1 MAIEIGR
8 RQVLAAGIAG
18 VAVTGLAACSNST
31 GASAPTEEEL
41 ASSTPSSGPASKVVA
56 TAADV
61 PVGSVFQFTDP
72 NSGMP
77 AYLLQPAAGTFI
89 AYSSKCTH
97 QGCVVDAFP
106 DANAFKCACHG
117 AKYDLATGA
126 PDESTSK
133 NLTATPLAKIAL
145 AVDGDQI
152 SVA

>member
-1 MAIEIGR
+1 MAKQFAR
-8 RQVLAAGIAG
+8 RQVLTAGAAG
-18 VAVTGLAACSNST
+18 VAIAGLAACSNST
-31 GASAPTEEEL
+31 GASGPTEEEL
-41 ASSTPSSGPASKVVA
+41 ATLTPSSGPASKVVA

-61 PVGSVFQFTDP
+61 PVGSVYKFTDP

-117 AKYDLATGA
+117 AKYDLSTGA
-126 PDESTSK
+126 PDEATSK
-133 NLTATPLAKIAL
+133 NLTATPLAKIAIT
-145 AVDGDQI
+145 VEGDQI

>member
-8 RQVLAAGIAG
+8 RQVLTAGIAG
-18 VAVTGLAACSNST
+18 VAVAGLAACSSST
-31 GASAPTEEEL
+31 GATGPTEEEL
-41 ASSTPSSGPASKVVA
+41 ASSTPSGEPASNVVA
-56 TAADV
+56 TTSDV
-61 PVGSVFQFTDP
+61 PVGGVFKFTDP

-106 DANAFKCACHG
+106 EANAFKCGCHG

-126 PDESTSK
+126 PDETTSK

-145 AVDGDQI
+145 TVEGDQI

>member
-1 MAIEIGR
+1 MAKQIGR
-8 RQVLAAGIAG
+8 RQVLTAGAAG
-18 VAVTGLAACSNST
+18 VAIAGLAACSSST
-31 GASAPTEEEL
+31 GSTGPTEEEL

-61 PVGSVFQFTDP
+61 PVGSVFKFTDP

-77 AYLLQPAAGTFI
+77 AYLMQPAAGTFL

-97 QGCVVDAFP
+97 QGCVVEASP
-106 DANAFKCACHG
+106 DASGFACACHG
-117 AKYDLATGA
+117 AKYDSTGT

-145 AVDGDQI
+145 TVTGDEI

>member
-1 MAIEIGR
+1 MAKQIGR
-8 RQVLAAGIAG
+8 RQVLTAGAAG
-18 VAVTGLAACSNST
+18 VAIAGLAACSSST
-31 GASAPTEEEL
+31 GSTGPTEEEL

-61 PVGSVFQFTDP
+61 PVGSVFKFTDP

-77 AYLLQPAAGTFI
+77 AYLMQPAAGTFL

-97 QGCVVDAFP
+97 QGCVVEAYP
-106 DANAFKCACHG
+106 DASGFACACHG
-117 AKYDLATGA
+117 AKYDSTGT

-145 AVDGDQI
+145 TVTGDEI

>member
-8 RQVLAAGIAG
+8 RQVLTSGIAG
-18 VAVTGLAACSNST
+18 VAVAGLAACSNS
-31 GASAPTEEEL
+31 GGSAAPTEEET
-41 ASSTPSSGPASKVVA
+41 ASSTPSSGPASNVVA
-56 TAADV
+56 TTADV
-61 PVGSVFQFTDP
+61 PVGGVYKFTDP

-126 PDESTSK
+126 PDETTSK
-133 NLTATPLAKIAL
+133 NLTATSLAKIAL
-145 AVDGDQI
+145 TVEGDQI

>member
-1 MAIEIGR
+1 MANQIGR
-8 RQVLAAGIAG
+8 RQVLTAGAAG
-18 VAVTGLAACSNST
+18 VAIAGLAACSNSS
-31 GASAPTEEEL
+31 GASGPTEEEL
-41 ASSTPSSGPASKVVA
+41 ASSTPSSGPTSKVVA

-61 PVGSVFQFTDP
+61 PVGTVFKFTDP

-97 QGCVVDAFP
+97 QGCIVEANQDASGF
-106 DANAFKCACHG
+106 ACACHG
-117 AKYDLATGA
+117 AKYDSVGV

-145 AVDGDQI
+145 SVEGDQI

>member
-1 MAIEIGR
+1 MAKQIGR
-8 RQVLAAGIAG
+8 RQVLTAGAAG
-18 VAVTGLAACSNST
+18 VAIASLAACSSST
-31 GASAPTEEEL
+31 GSTGPTEEEL

-61 PVGSVFQFTDP
+61 PVGSVFKFTDP

-77 AYLLQPAAGTFI
+77 AYLMQPAAGTFL

-97 QGCVVDAFP
+97 QGCVVEAYP
-106 DANAFKCACHG
+106 DASGFACACHG
-117 AKYDLATGA
+117 AKYDSTGT

-145 AVDGDQI
+145 TVTGDEI

>member
-1 MAIEIGR
+1 MAKQFAR
-8 RQVLAAGIAG
+8 RQVLTAGAAG
-18 VAVTGLAACSNST
+18 VAIAGLAACSNST
-31 GASAPTEEEL
+31 GASGPTEEEL
-41 ASSTPSSGPASKVVA
+41 ASTTPSSGPASKVVA

-61 PVGSVFQFTDP
+61 PVGGVFKFTDP

-145 AVDGDQI
+145 TVADDQI

>member
-1 MAIEIGR
+1 MAKQFGR
-8 RQVLAAGIAG
+8 RQVLITGAAG
-18 VAVTGLAACSNST
+18 VAIAGLAACSSST
-31 GASAPTEEEL
+31 GTSSPTEEEL
-41 ASSTPSSGPASKVVA
+41 ASSNPSSGPKSKVVA

-61 PVGSVFQFTDP
+61 PVGSVFEFTDP

-77 AYLLQPAAGTFI
+77 AYLLQPAAGTFL

-97 QGCVVDAFP
+97 QGCVVEAFP
-106 DANAFKCACHG
+106 DSNSFQCACHG

-145 AVDGDQI
+145 TVNGDQI

>member
-1 MAIEIGR
+1 MAKQIGR
-8 RQVLAAGIAG
+8 RQVLTAGAAG
-18 VAVTGLAACSNST
+18 VAIAGLAACSNSS
-31 GASAPTEEEL
+31 GASGPTEEEL
-41 ASSTPSSGPASKVVA
+41 ANSTPTAPTSKVVA

-61 PVGSVFQFTDP
+61 PVGTVFKFTDP

-77 AYLLQPAAGTFI
+77 AYLFQPAAGTFI

-97 QGCVVDAFP
+97 QGCVVEAIP
-106 DANAFKCACHG
+106 DASGFACACHG
-117 AKYDLATGA
+117 AKYDSVGV

-145 AVDGDQI
+145 TVADDQI

>member
-1 MAIEIGR
+1 MTFQIGR
-8 RQVLAAGIAG
+8 RQVLSAG
-18 VAVTGLAACSNST
+18 VAGVAIAGLAACSNST
-31 GASAPTEEEL
+31 GASGPTEEDL
-41 ASSTPSSGPASKVVA
+41 SSATPTTDSNSKVVA

-61 PVGSVFQFTDP
+61 PVGTVYRFTDP

-106 DANAFKCACHG
+106 EANAFKCACHG

-126 PDESTSK
+126 PDETTSK
-133 NLTATPLAKIAL
+133 SLTATPLAKIAL
-145 AVDGDQI
+145 TVEGDQI

>member
-18 VAVTGLAACSNST
+18 VAVTGLAACSS
-31 GASAPTEEEL
+31 SAGTSGSTEEEP
-41 ASSTPSSGPASKVVA
+41 ASTAPSSGSTTKVVA
-56 TAADV
+56 TASDV
-61 PVGSVFQFTDP
+61 PVGGVFKFTDP

-126 PDESTSK
+126 PDEATSK
-133 NLTATPLAKIAL
+133 SLTATPLAKIAL
-145 AVDGDQI
+145 TVEGDQI

>member
-8 RQVLAAGIAG
+8 RQVLVAGIAG
-18 VAVTGLAACSNST
+18 VAVTGLAACSSST
-31 GASAPTEEEL
+31 GASDPTEEEL

-61 PVGSVFQFTDP
+61 PVGGVYRFTDP

-126 PDESTSK
+126 PDEATSK
-133 NLTATPLAKIAL
+133 SLTATPLAKIAIT
-145 AVDGDQI
+145 VEGDQI

>member
-1 MAIEIGR
+1 MGKQIGR
-8 RQVLAAGIAG
+8 RQVLTAGAAG
-18 VAVTGLAACSNST
+18 VAIAGLAACSNST
-31 GASAPTEEEL
+31 GASGPTEEEL
-41 ASSTPSSGPASKVVA
+41 ASSTPTGPTSKVVA

-61 PVGSVFQFTDP
+61 PVGTVFKFTDP

-126 PDESTSK
+126 PDEATSK
-133 NLTATPLAKIAL
+133 SLTATPLAKIAIT
-145 AVDGDQI
+145 VEGDQI

>member
-1 MAIEIGR
+1 MAKQFER
-8 RQVLAAGIAG
+8 RQVLTAGAAGIAI
-18 VAVTGLAACSNST
+18 AGLAACSNSSGT
-31 GASAPTEEEL
+31 SGQPEAEL
-41 ASSTPSSGPASKVVA
+41 ASPTTSSGATSKVVA
-56 TAADV
+56 TASDV
-61 PVGSVFQFTDP
+61 PVGSVFKFTDP

-117 AKYDLATGA
+117 AKYDLSTGE
-126 PDESTSK
+126 PDETTSK
-133 NLTATPLAKIAL
+133 SLTATALAKIAL
-145 AVDGDQI
+145 TVEGDQI

>member
-1 MAIEIGR
+1 MTFQIGR
-8 RQVLAAGIAG
+8 RQVLGAGIA
-18 VAVTGLAACSNST
+18 VAGLAACSNSA
-31 GASAPTEEEL
+31 GSAGPTEEEL

-61 PVGSVFQFTDP
+61 PVGSVFKFTDP

-77 AYLLQPAAGTFI
+77 AYLMQPAAGTFL

-97 QGCVVDAFP
+97 QGCVVEAYP
-106 DANAFKCACHG
+106 DASGFGCACHG
-117 AKYDLATGA
+117 AKYDSTGT

-145 AVDGDQI
+145 TVTGDEI

>member
-1 MAIEIGR
+1 MAKQFAR
-8 RQVLAAGIAG
+8 RQVLTAGAAG
-18 VAVTGLAACSNST
+18 VAIAGLAACSNST
-31 GASAPTEEEL
+31 GASGPTEEEL
-41 ASSTPSSGPASKVVA
+41 ATATPSSGQSSKVVA

-61 PVGSVFQFTDP
+61 PVGGVFKFTDP

-97 QGCVVDAFP
+97 EGCVIDAFP

-126 PDESTSK
+126 PDEATSK
-133 NLTATPLAKIAL
+133 SLTATPLAKIAL
-145 AVDGDQI
+145 TVEGDQI

>member
-31 GASAPTEEEL
+31 GTSGPTEEEL
-41 ASSTPSSGPASKVVA
+41 ASTTPSSGPASKVVA

-61 PVGSVFQFTDP
+61 PVGSVFKFTDP

-106 DANAFKCACHG
+106 EANAFKCACHG
-117 AKYDLATGA
+117 AKYDLASGA

-145 AVDGDQI
+145 TVEGDQI

>member
-1 MAIEIGR
+1 MAKQIGR
-8 RQVLAAGIAG
+8 RQVLTAGAAG
-18 VAVTGLAACSNST
+18 VAIAGLAACSSST
-31 GASAPTEEEL
+31 GITGPTEEDL
-41 ASSTPSSGPASKVVA
+41 ASSVPSAGPASKVVA
-56 TAADV
+56 TSSDV
-61 PVGSVFQFTDP
+61 PVGSVFKFTDP

-97 QGCVVDAFP
+97 QGCVVDAVLE
-106 DANAFKCACHG
+106 ANAFQCACHG

-145 AVDGDQI
+145 SVEGDQI

>member
-1 MAIEIGR
+1 MAKQFAR
-8 RQVLAAGIAG
+8 RQVLTAGAAG
-18 VAVTGLAACSNST
+18 VAIAGLAACSNST
-31 GASAPTEEEL
+31 GTSGPTEEEL
-41 ASSTPSSGPASKVVA
+41 ATSTPSSGPASKVVA

-61 PVGSVFQFTDP
+61 PVGGVYRFTDP

-126 PDESTSK
+126 PDEATSK
-133 NLTATPLAKIAL
+133 SLTATPLAKIAL
-145 AVDGDQI
+145 TVADDQI

>member
-8 RQVLAAGIAG
+8 RKVLTAGAAGIA
-18 VAVTGLAACSNST
+18 VAGLAACSSST
-31 GASAPTEEEL
+31 GSSGPTEEEL

-56 TAADV
+56 KTSDV
-61 PVGSVFQFTDP
+61 PVGSVFKFTDP

-77 AYLLQPAAGTFI
+77 AYILQPAAGTFL

-97 QGCVVDAFP
+97 QGCVVEAYP
-106 DANAFKCACHG
+106 DASGFGCACHG
-117 AKYDLATGA
+117 AKYDSTGT
-126 PDESTSK
+126 PDETTSK

-145 AVDGDQI
+145 TVAGDEI